1 MFLLTIVAHFAGEF
15 CIRLFSKDAA
25 VIAFGSEYLRI
36 ISLNFVAMGVVFTI
50 SSVFQGIGNT
60 FPPLISSM
68 TRLVLFALPA
78 VLLSRVPGFQIRHV
92 WYMSV
97 ASILFQAGV
106 NLLLLRREF
115 QKKLTFDEP
124 AGLGAEPAMP

>member
-1 MFLLTIVAHFAGEF
+1 
-15 CIRLFSKDAA
+15 
-25 VIAFGSEYLRI
+25 
-36 ISLNFVAMGVVFTI
+36 
-50 SSVFQGIGNT
+50 
-60 FPPLISSM
+60 M

-78 VLLSRVPGFQIRHV
+78 TLLSRTPGFHIRHV

-115 QKKLTFDEP
+115 QRKLIFDET
-124 AGLGAEPAMP
+124 AELSGQPAMP